1 MYMDMPL
8 VGRIYMGSAEIPTS
22 VCAVKGN
29 AGTSLWCESSSGSVT
44 PPAQS
49 PNGDLNG
56 DDTITPADAVIAL
69 NIIVSGNYNED
80 VDVNGDGVMNSLDA
94 LMILQAAVDAITL

>member
-1 MYMDMPL
+1 
-8 VGRIYMGSAEIPTS
+8 MGSAEIPTS

-56 DDTITPADAVIAL
+56 DDAITPADAVIVL
-69 NIIVSGNYNED
+69 DIIVSGDHND
-80 VDVNGDGVMNSLDA
+80 DADVNDDGVVNSLDA
-94 LMILQAAVDAITL
+94 LMVLQAAIGAITL